1 MLRTRRWPLALFV
14 GLLVLAALACGGSF
28 STANITS
35 ARMTSDSEGTQETSV
50 FTPSETF
57 YCIVEVANAP
67 EDTALRVV
75 WTAVDVEGEEPN
87 LELNVT
93 DATVG
98 EDEVFTFHL
107 TNDSLWPAGQ
117 YKVDIYLNDELDRT
131 LEFQVQ

>member
-1 MLRTRRWPLALFV
+1 VFI

-28 STANITS
+28 STAKIDN
-35 ARMTSDSEGTQETSV
+35 ARLTSDESGTQETTV
-50 FTPSETF
+50 YTPSETF

-67 EDTALRVV
+67 EDTTLRVV

-87 LELNVT
+87 LELQQT
-93 DATVG
+93 EATVG
-98 EDEVFTFHL
+98 EDNVFTFHL
-107 TNDSLWPAGQ
+107 TNDSQWPAGQ